1 MLSRGSGNQRFSQK
15 DESLL
20 GSNATSLNDDE
31 VIINNTIVREA
42 SQWGD
47 VLFSYIGI
55 SGGVVLGS
63 TSGSL
68 SDSVDF
74 LVQFGSVVISALT
87 SSGNTP
93 GNSSGMPS
101 SDTSDFSVTSV
112 RFLLEMSDSPSGND
126 TLESVTLGDTDH
138 IKYFIL
144 TEDVINSDF
153 FLKESLDERNFVSNS
168 FSSVDLDFE
177 DVVLLLSQV
186 FKEVV
191 LSVDDS
197 SN

>member
-1 MLSRGSGNQRFSQK
+1 
-15 DESLL
+15 
-20 GSNATSLNDDE
+20 
-31 VIINNTIVREA
+31 VRET
-42 SQWGD
+42 SQGGD
-47 VLFSYIGI
+47 VLFSDIGI
-55 SGGVVLGS
+55 SGSVVLGS
-63 TSGSL
+63 TSGSF

-126 TLESVTLGDTDH
+126 TLESVTLGDTNN
-138 IKYFIL
+138 IKNFIL
-144 TEDVINSDF
+144 AEDVINSNF
-153 FLKESLDERNFVSNS
+153 FLEESLDERNFVSNS

-191 LSVDDS
+191 LSVNDS